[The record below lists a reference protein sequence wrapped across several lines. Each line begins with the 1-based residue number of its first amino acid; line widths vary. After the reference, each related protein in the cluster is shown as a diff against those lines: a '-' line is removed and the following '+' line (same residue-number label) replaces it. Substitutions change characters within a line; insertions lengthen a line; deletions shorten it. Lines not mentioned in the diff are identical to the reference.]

1 MARALTVLLLF
12 QLVGEVIARLLEL
25 PVPGPVI
32 GMLLLLGA
40 LLLRG
45 AAPDTLRD
53 TAQGLLSHLSLLFVP
68 AGVGVIVH
76 IGRLQDEWLAI
87 LATLVLSTILTLV
100 LTAWAMRLLLRLTG
114 GVQTRGGDA

>member
-87 LATLVLSTILTLV
+87 LATLVLSTMLTLV
-100 LTAWAMRLLLRLTG
+100 LTAWAMCLLLRLTG
-114 GVQTRGGDA
+114 GVQTREGDS

>member
-1 MARALTVLLLF
+1 
-12 QLVGEVIARLLEL
+12 
-25 PVPGPVI
+25 
-32 GMLLLLGA
+32 MLLLLGA